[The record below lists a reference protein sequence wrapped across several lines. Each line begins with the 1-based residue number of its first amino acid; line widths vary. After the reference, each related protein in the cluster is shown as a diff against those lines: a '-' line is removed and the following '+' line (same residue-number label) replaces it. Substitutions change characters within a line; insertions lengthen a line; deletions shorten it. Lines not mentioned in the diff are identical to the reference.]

1 MFHFF
6 LNYLGQCIEINNKCN
21 GVVDCDDG
29 TDELECEFLILDKN
43 YSKNKLPLPNA
54 QALKDESV
62 KVYFSITMTS
72 YPRIDASNSR
82 ITTDYD
88 LNLKWYDPRLIFRNL
103 KPDETFNDLAAG
115 MYWQSIQPKNLVEFF
130 SCVLQNIPTSILF

>member
-1 MFHFF
+1 M
-6 LNYLGQCIEINNKCN
+6 NYLGQCIEINSKCN

-54 QALKDESV
+54 QALKDEPV

-82 ITTDYD
+82 YVI
-88 LNLKWYDPRLIFRNL
+88 LNLKYAKKILGNFRFILMIFGPNCL
-103 KPDETFNDLAAG
+103 
-115 MYWQSIQPKNLVEFF
+115 
-130 SCVLQNIPTSILF
+130 VLQ

>member
-1 MFHFF
+1 MVSESLIFFSGEILKSWSFLFPFF

-54 QALKDESV
+54 QALKDEPV

-82 ITTDYD
+82 
-88 LNLKWYDPRLIFRNL
+88 
-103 KPDETFNDLAAG
+103 
-115 MYWQSIQPKNLVEFF
+115 
-130 SCVLQNIPTSILF
+130 